1 MKLFRDLWLLI
12 KCYPVAKGS
21 VTKKRDAKYPGV
33 VLTQISYNE
42 VRTALL
48 KKGWQDDGITG
59 AVIYIAISAAY
70 LLNQRNELIT
80 PQTGVIT
87 T

>member
-1 MKLFRDLWLLI
+1 MNKLLRDLWLLV

-42 VRTALL
+42 VRTELVR
-48 KKGWQDDGITG
+48 KGWRDDDITG
-59 AVIYIAISAAY
+59 AIVYIGISLAY
-70 LLNQRNELIT
+70 LLNR
-80 PQTGVIT
+80 
-87 T
+87 